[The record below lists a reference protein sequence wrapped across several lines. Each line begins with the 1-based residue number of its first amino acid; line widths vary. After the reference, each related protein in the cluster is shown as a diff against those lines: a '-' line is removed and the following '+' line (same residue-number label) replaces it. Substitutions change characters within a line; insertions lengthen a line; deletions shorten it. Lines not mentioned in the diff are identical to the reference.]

1 MRHPRGAPAGPGRV
15 AAGRPPAGGGV
26 AALVAALAITAIAW
40 LPAPLQAQGAAS
52 AAAVQLTGMRT
63 WASPQGTRLVLEFSG
78 EVVPVAPDSGS
89 GPQLVVAVPVP
100 GITAAA
106 GVPAALAVGDSAV
119 LRVESIFDGA
129 GVRFWVKL
137 APGATFKVFTLPA
150 AEDQRFRVVVEVSRP
165 GAEAAEDR
173 RLASIAAAK
182 KKTRTRLVVIDA
194 GHGGEDTGAR
204 GPGGVLEK
212 HVTLAIAR
220 RLADT
225 LNSIPGVRAIL
236 TRDGDFFIPLHER
249 YKIAEKAHADLFVS
263 VHCNSSRRRGR
274 GSGTEVY
281 FLSLKGA
288 TDQADK
294 DLADVENA
302 ADLVGGV
309 APQAEDDVVSVL
321 YEVRRSSM
329 LERSQLLA
337 ETLLDHMAA
346 DRRVDARGIKQ
357 AGFAVLKSVEFP
369 SALVETAF
377 INNPREVRLLKDPL
391 FQIRMANQLAT
402 GIRAYFSKAGV
413 TLAPSGPDGTSD
425 SGSR

>member
-1 MRHPRGAPAGPGRV
+1 MEAISRLRRST
-15 AAGRPPAGGGV
+15 AASPSAAHASRL
-26 AALVAALAITAIAW
+26 ALVATALAAAALFPGHGRAQSAPT
-40 LPAPLQAQGAAS
+40 PAG
-52 AAAVQLTGMRT
+52 AVQLTGMRT
-63 WASPQGTRLVLEFSG
+63 WASPSGTRVVLEFS
-78 EVVPVAPDSGS
+78 EDVTPVAPDSGS

-100 GITAAA
+100 GISAAP
-106 GVPAALAVGDSAV
+106 GVATTLAVGDSAV
-119 LRVESIFDGA
+119 TRVESIFDTR
-129 GVRFWVKL
+129 GVRFWVRL
-137 APGATFKVFTLPA
+137 AQGARFKVFTLPA
-150 AEDQRFRVVVEVSRP
+150 ADDQRFRVVIDVSRP
-165 GAEAAEDR
+165 GAQAAEER

-182 KKTRTRLVVIDA
+182 KKSRARLVVIDA
-194 GHGGEDTGAR
+194 GHGGEDVGAR
-204 GPGGVLEK
+204 GPGGVYEK

-225 LNSIPGVRAIL
+225 LNSIPGVRAVL
-236 TRDGDFFIPLHER
+236 TRDSDFFIPLHER
-249 YKIAEKAHADLFVS
+249 YKIAEKAKADLFVS
-263 VHCNSSRRRGR
+263 IHCNSSRRRGR

-288 TDQADK
+288 TDQADQ
-294 DLADVENA
+294 DLADMENA

-346 DRRVDARGIKQ
+346 DRRVEARGIKQ

-369 SALVETAF
+369 SVLVETAF

-413 TLAPSGPDGTSD
+413 QLTPDPDGST
-425 SGSR
+425 GSR

>member
-1 MRHPRGAPAGPGRV
+1 MSHARRSPRPGPARSK
-15 AAGRPPAGGGV
+15 A
-26 AALVAALAITAIAW
+26 AALA
-40 LPAPLQAQGAAS
+40 AAS
-52 AAAVQLTGMRT
+52 ALFATLLLPGAGHAQAASDAVQLTGMRT
-63 WASPQGTRLVLEFSG
+63 WASPSGTRIVFEFSS

-100 GITAAA
+100 GIVAAA
-106 GVPAALAVGDSAV
+106 GVPAALAASDSAV
-119 LRVESIFDGA
+119 TRVESIFDGT
-129 GVRFWVKL
+129 GVRFWVRL
-137 APGATFKVFTLPA
+137 APGATFKVFTLA
-150 AEDQRFRVVVEVSRP
+150 AGDGQRFRVVVDVSRP
-165 GAEAAEDR
+165 GAKAAEDR

-182 KKTRTRLVVIDA
+182 KKNRTRLVVIDP

-204 GPGGVLEK
+204 GPGGTLEK
-212 HVTLAIAR
+212 NITLSIGR
-220 RLADT
+220 RLAEA
-225 LNSIPGVRAIL
+225 LNGTPGVKAVL
-236 TRDGDFFIPLHER
+236 TRDTDFFIPLHER
-249 YKIAEKAHADLFVS
+249 YRIAEKVKADLFVS
-263 VHCNSSRRRGR
+263 IHCNSSRRRGR

-288 TDQADK
+288 GDQADQ
-294 DLADVENA
+294 DLADIENA

-346 DRRVDARGIKQ
+346 DRRVEARGIKQ

-377 INNPREVRLLKDPL
+377 INNPREVQLLKDAQ
-391 FQIRMANQLAT
+391 FQSRMASQLAT

-413 TLAPSGPDGTSD
+413 TLTPGSDDTGD
-425 SGSR
+425 SGGSR